1 MENFI
6 YDIQTKIYFGKN
18 QIHELKNIISH
29 YGKRVLLIYGGGSIK
44 KNGIYDEVCKQFGEL
59 NVFYA
64 ELSGIGANPTLDYV
78 LKGRQICK
86 DNDIDL
92 VLAIGGGS
100 VIDCAKVIAASV
112 FYEGNPWDLVIQ
124 PKLILKALPIVTVLT
139 IAATGSEM
147 DNIAVISNKETDEKI
162 GTRHALLRPKAS
174 ILDPTYT
181 FSVSKYQTSSGV
193 ADILS
198 HAMETYFSQKEAYF
212 QDKVCEAVMK
222 TVIHYGPIVVKNP
235 TNYEARANIMWAS
248 SWAINDF
255 IKLGKM
261 SGWSVHPIE
270 HQLSAVYD
278 ITHGIGLAILTPHW
292 MEHVLN
298 EDTVKKFE
306 TLAVNV
312 WNIPVQ
318 EDIYD
323 TARLGIEALRDFY
336 KQIEIEYTLKD
347 LGIKDEKHFME
358 MAQKAA
364 VQVKNGY
371 VPLSVQEIV
380 EIYKESL

>member
-6 YDIQTKIYFGKN
+6 YDIQTKIYFGKG
-18 QIHELKNIISH
+18 QIHELKHIVSQ
-29 YGKRVLLIYGGGSIK
+29 YGKRILLVYGGGSIK
-44 KNGIYDEVCKQFGEL
+44 KIGIYDEVCKQFEEL
-59 NVFYA
+59 HVYFT
-64 ELSGIGANPTLDYV
+64 ELGGIGANPTLDYV
-78 LKGRQICK
+78 LKGRQICEE
-86 DNDIDL
+86 NNIDL

-112 FYEGNPWDLVIQ
+112 FYDGDPWDLVIQ
-124 PKLILKALPIVTVLT
+124 PNLIQKALPIVTVLT

-198 HAMETYFSQKEAYF
+198 HAMETYFSKKEGYF
-212 QDKVCEAVMK
+212 QDKVCEAIMK
-222 TVIHYGPIVVKNP
+222 TVIHYGPIVVKEP

-298 EDTVKKFE
+298 EDTVEKFE
-306 TLAVNV
+306 TLAMNV
-312 WNIPVQ
+312 WDIPKQ
-318 EDIYD
+318 EDPYK
-323 TARLGIEALRDFY
+323 TARLGIEALRNFY
-336 KQIEIEYTLKD
+336 KQIDIEYTLKD
-347 LGIKDEKHFME
+347 LGIKDEKHFVE
-358 MAQKAA
+358 MAEKAE
-364 VQVKNGY
+364 VSLKNGY

>member
-18 QIHELKNIISH
+18 QIHELKSIIPQ
-29 YGKRVLLIYGGGSIK
+29 YGERILLVYGGGSIK
-44 KNGIYDEVCKQFGEL
+44 KIGLYDEVCKQFDEL
-59 NVFYA
+59 NVFYTD
-64 ELSGIGANPTLDYV
+64 LSGIGANPTLDYV
-78 LKGRQICK
+78 LKGRQICQE
-86 DNDIDL
+86 NDIDL
-92 VLAIGGGS
+92 ILAIGGGS
-100 VIDCAKVIAASV
+100 VIDCAKAIAASV
-112 FYEGNPWDLVIQ
+112 FYDGDPWDLVIQ
-124 PKLILKALPIVTVLT
+124 PNLIQQALPIVTVLT

-147 DNIAVISNKETDEKI
+147 DNIAVISNKETEEKI
-162 GTRHALLRPKAS
+162 GTRHALLRPKVS

-198 HAMETYFSQKEAYF
+198 HAMETYFSRKEGYF
-212 QDKVCEAVMK
+212 QDKVCEAIMK
-222 TVIHYGPIVVKNP
+222 TVIYYGPIVVKDP

-278 ITHGIGLAILTPHW
+278 ITHGVGLAILTPNW

-298 EDTVKKFE
+298 EDTVEKFE
-306 TLAVNV
+306 AFAINV
-312 WNIPVQ
+312 WDVPKQ
-318 EDIYD
+318 EDAYK
-323 TARLGIEALRDFY
+323 TAQLGIEALRHFY
-336 KQIEIEYTLKD
+336 KQIKIEYTLKD
-347 LGIKDEKHFME
+347 LGVTDEKHFVE
-358 MAQKAA
+358 MAEKAA
-364 VQVKNGY
+364 IQVKNGY